1 MAIAIYFHRNVPK
14 QIFLYILD
22 LQTPDII
29 DFLYLDQSPCY
40 NPTHVE
46 WNVSLAPLPPH
57 VSVQNDGPRDEA
69 QGPGWKKMEKSTD
82 FESSIANLHL
92 QWTFITGTEKGV
104 AWNQIYNRI
113 QLTYILHYNI
123 CYNLMILCDFDAFCM
138 APVTRTTTKTGSFPS
153 WYEMYTNFSPF
164 SFSSRPLPVEI
175 EGSFIPITMYSF
187 IPSFPS
193 KGPTSATASD
203 SCKSTNGKIGL
214 VKLVSLVDLHHF
226 TIKWNYLLACFFIII
241 RCKPS
246 FLALFA
252 FFMFF
257 QFQKNLLGRFFF

>member
-1 MAIAIYFHRNVPK
+1 
-14 QIFLYILD
+14 
-22 LQTPDII
+22 
-29 DFLYLDQSPCY
+29 
-40 NPTHVE
+40 
-46 WNVSLAPLPPH
+46 
-57 VSVQNDGPRDEA
+57 
-69 QGPGWKKMEKSTD
+69 
-82 FESSIANLHL
+82 
-92 QWTFITGTEKGV
+92 
-104 AWNQIYNRI
+104 
-113 QLTYILHYNI
+113 
-123 CYNLMILCDFDAFCM
+123 MILCDFDAFCM

-175 EGSFIPITMYSF
+175 EGSFIPIITMYSF

-193 KGPTSATASD
+193 NGPTSATASD

-241 RCKPS
+241 RCKSS

-257 QFQKNLLGRFFF
+257 QFQKIFWVVFSFKPFVNNPNNPPRPNLLRMATLPNHHPQTLPPTPNKSGQIKIYHQPRFPWNKGISLPQLHFGVRSCEVARTNPNTSSRSPAPARRIRFLESQRLHHGTKQPGNSRRNPHLPEGCLLNQV